1 MFLNVYKTNKI
12 QLFGKPNK
20 VINHG
25 MYKSCKNG
33 YITN

>member
-1 MFLNVYKTNKI
+1 MFIKRIKSNYLGN
-12 QLFGKPNK
+12 PNK